1 MTGQVTH
8 ESGTLT
14 QPGSGTETKNA
25 ETNANAKGLGPEE
38 FVQRS
43 PAERPMNRV
52 AASESPWT
60 NSRFWLL
67 QVVILALAMLRL
79 AATVAFNLDTGSVAL
94 EFSTLAIFLVP
105 VLYAALNYGMAG
117 ALFTASWVT
126 LLALPRIVDA
136 TDDGNGVGAWAEL
149 GQVVLLLALAYLV
162 GQRVTAERTAR
173 RSAEA
178 AQRAHLTA
186 EVLYRNLFDSNQAPI
201 LIVDGTGNV
210 IEANASA
217 QRTFTREASR
227 ARSDPSTLLDPP
239 VRLVD
244 MIGAIAAGQVLS
256 QLIVEQLQGAPG
268 DESRARDLEPTTV
281 SREVDGKLVVFRP
294 TATVLSQ
301 LDSKA
306 RMQVVFEDVTAETRR
321 RDLMEAYAARVVL
334 GQEEERRHIAQELHD
349 GPVQTLIH
357 LCRQIDEI
365 VARNGS
371 RPHGSSGLA
380 DLRVNVEETVA
391 ELRSIAKGLRPS
403 VLDDLGLVASINQIV
418 SEASDRQCFEASF
431 GVTGAERR
439 LPAAIE
445 LALFRIAQEALSNIE
460 RHASASRVAVGLSFD
475 GESGVRLLVTDD
487 GVGFDSR
494 DSHEAADKGSLGL
507 RGMTERARLIGSDLI
522 FHSDQ
527 GTGTTVDVWVPSTII
542 NQD

>member
-1 MTGQVTH
+1 MIEPVARDGA
-8 ESGTLT
+8 TLT
-14 QPGSGTETKNA
+14 QPDSGATGTCVVA
-25 ETNANAKGLGPEE
+25 TSPPGAGGLGQHPG
-38 FVQRS
+38 
-43 PAERPMNRV
+43 AERATSR
-52 AASESPWT
+52 ASAKETPWA

-67 QVVILALAMLRL
+67 QIIILALAMLRL
-79 AATVAFNLDTGSVAL
+79 AATVAFHLDTASVAL

-105 VLYAALNYGMAG
+105 VLYAALNYGVAG

-126 LLALPRIVDA
+126 LLAIPRLVSAVD
-136 TDDGNGVGAWAEL
+136 DHSGVGAWAEV
-149 GQVVLLLALAYLV
+149 GQIILLVALAFLV
-162 GQRVTAERTAR
+162 GQRVTAERDAR

-178 AQRAHLTA
+178 AQRAHLSA

-201 LIVDGTGNV
+201 LIVDGTGHV

-217 QRTFTREASR
+217 QHTFRRAASR
-227 ARSDPSTLLDPP
+227 ARPDLSIPLDPP

-244 MIGAIAAGQVLS
+244 MIGATAAGQVLS
-256 QLIVEQLQGAPG
+256 KLITEQLQNAPRDGAPVTDG
-268 DESRARDLEPTTV
+268 GPTTV

-301 LDSKA
+301 PDSEA

-349 GPVQTLIH
+349 GPVQTLIY
-357 LCRQIDEI
+357 LCRKIDEI
-365 VARNGS
+365 VANDNAGLQ
-371 RPHGSSGLA
+371 GSSAFG
-380 DLRVNVEETVA
+380 DLRFIVEETVG

-418 SEASDRQCFEASF
+418 SEASERHCFEASF

-439 LPAAIE
+439 LPTAIE

-460 RHASASRVAVGLSFD
+460 RHASAHRVAVGLSFD
-475 GESGVRLLVTDD
+475 GENGVRLLVTDD
-487 GVGFDSR
+487 GIGFDSR
-494 DSHEAADKGSLGL
+494 DSHDAADKGSLGL
-507 RGMTERARLIGSDLI
+507 RGMTERARLIGSDLT
-522 FHSDQ
+522 FHSDP
-527 GTGTTVDVWVPSTII
+527 GTGTTVEVWVPSTII